1 MDTSDISGLWLLVYC
16 VGLVL
21 AFGIGAVS
29 GGQR

>member
-1 MDTSDISGLWLLVYC
+1 MDTSELSGLWLLIYC

>member
-1 MDTSDISGLWLLVYC
+1 MDTSELSGLWLLVYC

-21 AFGIGAVS
+21 CFGLGAIN